1 MKLLEIIGQWFQNIT
16 YTFNVIKE
24 LCCEPCVISWR
35 LNFWPHNSAFRCKW
49 KYYIPYCKS
58 ICSLWNCVELPSALK
73 GCWRKHYK
81 VWILW
86 EAVEHCGAQPLQWL
100 CWTDAFPK
108 AAESPHDKDAM
119 ANLSS
124 VEVSVVTGPQASRSV
139 QPWSLQQVPQCWHRP
154 VLEGKRHRR
163 RHLYNSA
170 RLTRAD

>member
-73 GCWRKHYK
+73 GCWGKHYK

-86 EAVEHCGAQPLQWL
+86 EAVEHSPCSGSAEQMPSPRLQRAHMIKMSWPTSPAWRCL
-100 CWTDAFPK
+100 WSQCPK
-108 AAESPHDKDAM
+108 PAGQCSPGPYSRYHSAD
-119 ANLSS
+119 
-124 VEVSVVTGPQASRSV
+124 TG
-139 QPWSLQQVPQCWHRP
+139 QCWRERGTGGGTCTTLP
-154 VLEGKRHRR
+154 G
-163 RHLYNSA
+163 
-170 RLTRAD
+170 